1 MMRRRISLIICVFIS
16 LFLLSD
22 ASARRSYLTPE
33 QKTTLAKV
41 NDIYVKV
48 LALTERGRGDAAPLV
63 EVTSRRLSE
72 LGYTIVTDR
81 KKPHDVEFRVKCEER
96 KKGARTTRAGGDADH
111 PDNPAR
117 LWKGPACLFA
127 YFLDGRDMG
136 WHKEVR
142 TDFADA
148 TAAAKAAKVKKAG
161 DYALSQLKIKLEE
174 YDFPVKL
181 TAEWGQDYRLLAL
194 LDDPKTPKKRKL
206 TILSA
211 MSKLQSHKALPY
223 LKEILQD
230 KELALDGIAAIIATG
245 SDGIPLL
252 TEIFNNP
259 EEDSTVRAAAAK
271 GLGKIGAATGDP
283 SITPPI
289 LGYLVNSLKKMDTS
303 SDIDFPVLTEVV
315 WSLGRLRTEDSIPP
329 MRDLEEKVWLIYD
342 TGKGMEGLRE
352 AVNWTIKQID
362 MDGQIQ

>member
-1 MMRRRISLIICVFIS
+1 MMRRGISLFICVFIS

-22 ASARRSYLTPE
+22 VSARRSYLSQE
-33 QKTTLAKV
+33 QKNKLAKV

-63 EVTSRRLSE
+63 EVVSRRLGE

-81 KKPHDVEFRVKCEER
+81 KQPHDVEFRVKCEER

-117 LWKGPACLFA
+117 LWKGPACLFS
-127 YFLDGRDMG
+127 YFLEGRDMG

-142 TDFADA
+142 TDFEDA
-148 TAAAKAAKVKKAG
+148 FAAAKAAKVKKSG
-161 DYALSQLKIKLEE
+161 DYALSQLKLKLEE

-181 TAEWGQDYRLLAL
+181 AAEWGQDYRLLAL
-194 LDDPKTPKKRKL
+194 LDDPKTSKKRKL
-206 TILSA
+206 AILSV
-211 MSKLQSHKALPY
+211 MTNLQSHKALPY

-230 KELALDGIAAIIATG
+230 KELALEGIAAIITTG

-259 EEDSTVRAAAAK
+259 EENSTVRAAAAK
-271 GLGKIGAATGDP
+271 GLGKIGAATGNP

-289 LGYLVNSLKKMDTS
+289 LDYLVKNLKKMETS

-329 MRDLEEKVWLIYD
+329 ITELERKVWLIYD
-342 TGKGMEGLRE
+342 NSNEMKELRD